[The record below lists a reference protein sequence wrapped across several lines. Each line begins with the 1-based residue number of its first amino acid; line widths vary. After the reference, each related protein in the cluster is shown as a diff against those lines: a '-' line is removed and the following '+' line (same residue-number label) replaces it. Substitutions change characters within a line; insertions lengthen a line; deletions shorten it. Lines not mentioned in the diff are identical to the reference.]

1 MDLAMKDYELLPSSD
16 SPNPSSHEPNGG
28 GLSGFP
34 HKLLSS
40 TSSTHLSFLLT
51 EEGKLNTPLLFGG
64 LIGVFALGGLANAGR
79 VVLFK
84 CAGERIIASLRNRL
98 FSKVIRQ
105 DIGFHDKNQ
114 SGELISR
121 LAVDTV
127 VVGKSVTSNISDGLR
142 SLVSATAGLGAMSYV
157 NLKLTVSSCLFFFKK
172 NSVN

>member
-1 MDLAMKDYELLPSSD
+1 MDLAMKDYDLHEAPAD
-16 SPNPSSHEPNGG
+16 SPTPQKSSPLLGGFSQSLLNGA
-28 GLSGFP
+28 SNNFA
-34 HKLLSS
+34 
-40 TSSTHLSFLLT
+40 FLLK
-51 EEGKLNTPLLFGG
+51 EDGKLNTQLLFGG
-64 LIGVFALGGLANAGR
+64 LVGVFALGGLANAGR

-98 FSKVIRQ
+98 FSQVLRQ

-142 SLVSATAGLGAMSYV
+142 SLVSASAGLGAMCYV
-157 NLKLTVSSCLFFFKK
+157 NLKLTVFL
-172 NSVN
+172 